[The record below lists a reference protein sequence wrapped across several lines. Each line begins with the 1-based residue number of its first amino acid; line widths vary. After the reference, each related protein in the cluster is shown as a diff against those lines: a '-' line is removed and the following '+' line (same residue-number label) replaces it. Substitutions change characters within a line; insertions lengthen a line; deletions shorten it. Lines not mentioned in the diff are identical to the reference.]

1 MCTNEYWFTGGM
13 STVLC
18 LLFSDMSKTVSGVS
32 KLVWQGVTADINET
46 LKALNSKFIVGD
58 IFLSLKGL

>member
-1 MCTNEYWFTGGM
+1 M